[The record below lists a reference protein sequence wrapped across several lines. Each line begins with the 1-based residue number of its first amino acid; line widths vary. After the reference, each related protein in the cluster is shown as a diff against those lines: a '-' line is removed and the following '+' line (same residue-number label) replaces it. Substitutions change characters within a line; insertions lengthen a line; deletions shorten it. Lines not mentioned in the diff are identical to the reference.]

1 MNRPGTTTSFQR
13 GAISVVTPLL
23 LLLIVILSV
32 LALDGARLF
41 ALRSDMQAQVNV
53 AAQAGASA
61 TQSCG
66 GLAPSTTTVRQR
78 ALTAARAQGFSGED
92 ADLLIQ
98 IGVIE
103 DADDDGVLAF
113 DAVNFIE
120 ESNAVLVSYT
130 RSEPIS
136 LLLPE
141 SMFGTLDMTVNA
153 AARKEAV
160 ASISAAGGLAA
171 IGGDASLLG
180 ALLGAVL
187 GQPGYSLDP
196 TSLSSLQDATVRLG
210 DLLTALGV
218 NRVTDLLPLDADL
231 LASTVGGV
239 AGVAAPVADLLDDIA
254 AAPGIETIQIGDV
267 IEVVENASVPED
279 SEFPLYDLVISLV
292 LNIAQEAQA
301 GTDGV
306 IALPVNI
313 SGLSI
318 PLVANIQAVD
328 LALHVGEPPTIA
340 IGPARQDAD
349 GNWVTRFYAP
359 DITLQLMANAEL
371 LPVDLGVVDFSLAD
385 LDVPLAINAGG
396 GSGALIASHC
406 ASGTQNSVEFTVEI
420 DREVARI
427 VTGTLDG
434 SGMLN
439 AAPLEANVGRLIL
452 LGIPILDGI
461 LYLNAEVDGT
471 VPGVNETVTLDPR
484 YNLYCDPVDG
494 CDEIAYND
502 QGEGV
507 SGLDLDVIINE
518 ATLLKSGA
526 GQGIN
531 LGNLLNPIVDL
542 IEGLLD
548 TVVESLG
555 EALINPLLRTLGI
568 GLGSISVNVSA
579 ANQDSI
585 QVIENIAVVAEN

>member
-1 MNRPGTTTSFQR
+1 M
-13 GAISVVTPLL
+13 
-23 LLLIVILSV
+23 
-32 LALDGARLF
+32 
-41 ALRSDMQAQVNV
+41 
-53 AAQAGASA
+53 
-61 TQSCG
+61 
-66 GLAPSTTTVRQR
+66 
-78 ALTAARAQGFSGED
+78 
-92 ADLLIQ
+92 
-98 IGVIE
+98 
-103 DADDDGVLAF
+103 
-113 DAVNFIE
+113 
-120 ESNAVLVSYT
+120 
-130 RSEPIS
+130 
-136 LLLPE
+136 
-141 SMFGTLDMTVNA
+141 
-153 AARKEAV
+153 
-160 ASISAAGGLAA
+160 
-171 IGGDASLLG
+171 
-180 ALLGAVL
+180 
-187 GQPGYSLDP
+187 
-196 TSLSSLQDATVRLG
+196 
-210 DLLTALGV
+210 
-218 NRVTDLLPLDADL
+218 
-231 LASTVGGV
+231 
-239 AGVAAPVADLLDDIA
+239 
-254 AAPGIETIQIGDV
+254 
-267 IEVVENASVPED
+267 
-279 SEFPLYDLVISLV
+279 
-292 LNIAQEAQA
+292 
-301 GTDGV
+301 
-306 IALPVNI
+306 
-313 SGLSI
+313 
-318 PLVANIQAVD
+318 
-328 LALHVGEPPTIA
+328 
-340 IGPARQDAD
+340 
-349 GNWVTRFYAP
+349 
-359 DITLQLMANAEL
+359 
-371 LPVDLGVVDFSLAD
+371 
-385 LDVPLAINAGG
+385 
-396 GSGALIASHC
+396 IASHC